1 MAKWRLPTQG
11 MPAPPG
17 QNPFRVKGHGLLARM
32 AVYDRLIDGGS
43 RAVLDA
49 IPDAAVR
56 EYLSGPLLRASWYD
70 LFAHA
75 ELDLA
80 AAKLRNLPGSQSV
93 ASASAAQAEAD
104 ARGIYRLLLR
114 FVSPHMLIRKLG
126 AISAQ
131 YFDHG
136 TVEVERIDAK
146 SARMTR
152 TGIANQLYWWWTGI
166 LDGYVAALFKM
177 AGAEGV
183 VCTSGPLHSD
193 DMDNPVGIGRF
204 DVDVRWK

>member
-1 MAKWRLPTQG
+1 MLNWRVPQQG

-32 AVYDRLIDGGS
+32 AVYDRMIEGGS
-43 RAVLDA
+43 RAVLAA
-49 IPDAAVR
+49 IPDPVVR
-56 EYLSGPLLRASWYD
+56 AYLSGPLLRASWYD

-80 AAKLRNLPGSQSV
+80 AARLRNLPGPQSV

-104 ARGIYRLLLR
+104 ARGIYKLLLR
-114 FVSPHMLIRKLG
+114 FVSPHMLIKKLG

-136 TVEVERIDAK
+136 TVEVQRIDDK

-152 TGIANQLYWWWTGI
+152 AGIANQLYWWWTGI
-166 LDGYVAALFKM
+166 LDGYVSALFRLS
-177 AGAEGV
+177 GAQGLI
-183 VCTSGPLHSD
+183 CTCGPLQTPDAES
-193 DMDNPVGIGRF
+193 PLALGKF
-204 DVDVRWK
+204 DVEVRWS